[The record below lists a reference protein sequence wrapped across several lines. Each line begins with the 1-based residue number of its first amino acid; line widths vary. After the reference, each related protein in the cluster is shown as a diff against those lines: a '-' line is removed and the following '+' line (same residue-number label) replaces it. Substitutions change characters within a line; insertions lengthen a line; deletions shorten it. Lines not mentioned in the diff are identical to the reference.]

1 MAKKKT
7 SKKEVSEKKTEAVES
22 TAKETT
28 SAPVLNSFLADK
40 IAGKIDEQG
49 NPL

>member
-7 SKKEVSEKKTEAVES
+7 SKKVSEKKTEVAES

-28 SAPVLNSFLADK
+28 TAPVLNSFLADR
-40 IAGKIDEQG
+40 IAGKVDEQG